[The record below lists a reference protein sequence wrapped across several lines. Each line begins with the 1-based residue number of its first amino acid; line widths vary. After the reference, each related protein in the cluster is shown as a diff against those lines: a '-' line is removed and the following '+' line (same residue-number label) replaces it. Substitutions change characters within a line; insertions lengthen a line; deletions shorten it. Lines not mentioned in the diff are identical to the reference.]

1 VLKEGR
7 KEGTHTGN
15 VPPEFTS

>member
-15 VPPEFTS
+15 VPPELNS